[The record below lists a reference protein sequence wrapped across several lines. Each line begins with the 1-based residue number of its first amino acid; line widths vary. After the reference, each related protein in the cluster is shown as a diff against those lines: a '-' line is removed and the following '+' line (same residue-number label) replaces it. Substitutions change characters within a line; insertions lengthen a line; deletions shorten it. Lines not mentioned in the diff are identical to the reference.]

1 MLAGTCVVAKIP
13 QLVYVIDWKA
23 NYRVLCIYYL
33 SLIVK
38 NIIREHL
45 PILEKLTFLLLEQ

>member
-13 QLVYVIDWKA
+13 QLVYVSDWKA
-23 NYRVLCIYYL
+23 AYRVLCIYYL
-33 SLIVK
+33 CLIVE

-45 PILEKLTFLLLEQ
+45 PILEKRTFLLLER